1 MTKGRLTIQVS
12 RIIIITIWLSIWVI
26 NTVQTTYGIETNTG
40 LKHAEMYKAKAQSQN
55 TTVAT
60 TNDNKKNTNLTDW
73 LTAIG
78 TISSA
83 IGAVGIAGYSFS
95 LTRRNEQRHSL
106 EYVFRLLN
114 DNAHRN
120 ARRTIY
126 NLYDEKDRR
135 RRKKILWVMG
145 VKVKDLD
152 RMEESAEIVK
162 ADFDEIGSL
171 IENKSVPEKEFL
183 KRYWLEVLKSWTVLR
198 DEIKKIRQIDINYME
213 NFDKLKCHAEEY
225 RKREN
230 LKQPEVFKDII
241 ITPAVEDFKK
251 YIPGPMDFKIAV
263 FFDIP
268 IDETTFTDKV
278 EITNENTGEKIKPKL
293 SWDKANNA
301 PELTWSTGSDTGT
314 SSYRIKIDKVQDT
327 KGMQMEEAYSTFL
340 PETRP

>member
-1 MTKGRLTIQVS
+1 MIDGSFSYLVVFAILNRTFS
-12 RIIIITIWLSIWVI
+12 
-26 NTVQTTYGIETNTG
+26 
-40 LKHAEMYKAKAQSQN
+40 AEGVVFSPE
-55 TTVAT
+55 
-60 TNDNKKNTNLTDW
+60 W

-78 TISSA
+78 TISSTIA
-83 IGAVGIAGYSFS
+83 AFGVAGYSFY

-126 NLYDEKDRR
+126 NLYEEKDRR

-183 KRYWLEVLKSWTVLR
+183 KRYWSDVLKSWTVLR
-198 DEIKKIRQIDINYME
+198 DDIEKIRQIDINYME
-213 NFDKLKCHAEEY
+213 NFGKLKCHAEEY

-241 ITPAVEDFKK
+241 ITPAVEDFKI
-251 YIPGPMDFKIAV
+251 YVPGPQQFKIAV

-268 IDETTFTDKV
+268 IDETTFSDKV
-278 EITNENTGEKIKPKL
+278 EIFNVNTGEKIQSEL
-293 SWDKANNA
+293 SWDRENNA
-301 PELTWSTGSDTGT
+301 AEITWFTGSDRGT

-327 KGMQMEEAYSTFL
+327 KGVPMEEAFSKFL
-340 PETRP
+340 PETPP